1 MPKLITKE
9 PFVRQSISFPRSVLA
24 DAKRVVIE
32 EERHGNISRY
42 IQDLVISDLTR
53 REEAKADKG
62 EAA

>member
-24 DAKRVVIE
+24 DAKRIVIE

>member
-24 DAKRVVIE
+24 EAKRVVIE

>member
-1 MPKLITKE
+1 VPKLITKE

-24 DAKRVVIE
+24 DAKRIVIE

>member
-1 MPKLITKE
+1 VPKLITKE